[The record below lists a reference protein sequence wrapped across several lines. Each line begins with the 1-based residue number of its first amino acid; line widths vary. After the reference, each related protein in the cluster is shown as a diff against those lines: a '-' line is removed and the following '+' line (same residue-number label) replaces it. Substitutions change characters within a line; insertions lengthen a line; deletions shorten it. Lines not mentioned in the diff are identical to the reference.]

1 VVAGPLYDEEGML
14 LADCDLRE
22 TVRAKYGFDSVGH
35 YSREEALMGTLK
47 RARTAPSQDPDDERW
62 LGA

>member
-1 VVAGPLYDEEGML
+1 ML